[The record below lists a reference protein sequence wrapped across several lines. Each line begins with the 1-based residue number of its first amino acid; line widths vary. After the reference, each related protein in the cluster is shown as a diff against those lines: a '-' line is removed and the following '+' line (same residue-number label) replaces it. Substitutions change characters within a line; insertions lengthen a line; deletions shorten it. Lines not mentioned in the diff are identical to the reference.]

1 MKSYTAYSITDN
13 RASRVVMYKSSIRDK
28 REGAVPS
35 KPIVMSNFI
44 ITLRNVHV
52 IFGAGTSVADSMR
65 NFSAM
70 GLFTIL

>member
-35 KPIVMSNFI
+35 KPIVMSNFM
-44 ITLRNVHV
+44 ITLRNVDV
-52 IFGAGTSVADSMR
+52 IFVAGTSVADSMR